1 MNENI
6 VLLKKESKISRD
18 ESMLHLKKNKIDSR
32 PVFSSISQYSIW
44 HKKFKPEYN
53 SNYIG
58 KNAINLPS
66 GVTLSKKE
74 IDHVCD
80 IINSIY
86 E

>member
-1 MNENI
+1 
-6 VLLKKESKISRD
+6 
-18 ESMLHLKKNKIDSR
+18 MLHLKKNKIDSR
-32 PVFSSISQYSIW
+32 PVFPSISQYPIW

-66 GVTLSKKE
+66 GVALSKGE

-80 IINSIY
+80 IINSVY

>member
-1 MNENI
+1 MTSI
-6 VLLKKESKISRD
+6 LLKKESKISRD
-18 ESMLHLKKNKIDSR
+18 ELMLHLKKNKIDSR

-58 KNAINLPS
+58 KNAINLPY
-66 GVTLSKKE
+66 GVTLSKRE
-74 IDHVCD
+74 IDHVCN